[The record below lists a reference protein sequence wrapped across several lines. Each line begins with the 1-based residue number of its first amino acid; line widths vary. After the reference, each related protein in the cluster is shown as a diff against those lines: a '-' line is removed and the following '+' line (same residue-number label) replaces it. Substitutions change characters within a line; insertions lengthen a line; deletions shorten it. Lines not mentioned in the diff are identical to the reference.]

1 MLRMLLLL
9 LLVFSVSAGGT
20 ATEHAGTYC
29 TAVYGST
36 VSIFGTVVAAV
47 PIAMLDARIVWLTQ
61 KVPSIT
67 RDGIVFTILGRK
79 EAGSTD
85 FGTRRDIVGG
95 CVRCRRGMLEVTADL
110 LQEPNLGS
118 GANEANEAS
127 EANVASEAS
136 EQEKAISRGCDVFS
150 LHPWHS
156 ACTCVAMIGSTPKWR
171 PRVRPGGVVFL
182 LVGHVY
188 PFENRAYRGRA
199 PAFTTDTSDEF
210 GIVNEG
216 DDDDEKGVSEP
227 DRRRSVHGTLFCWCC
242 YWF

>member
-1 MLRMLLLL
+1 M
-9 LLVFSVSAGGT
+9 
-20 ATEHAGTYC
+20 
-29 TAVYGST
+29 
-36 VSIFGTVVAAV
+36 

-85 FGTRRDIVGG
+85 FGTRRHIVGG

-182 LVGHVY
+182 LVGHVCMY
-188 PFENRAYRGRA
+188 LGGWILDHFSVSLSLSRAGQKKKK
-199 PAFTTDTSDEF
+199 TSHV
-210 GIVNEG
+210 GV
-216 DDDDEKGVSEP
+216 KG
-227 DRRRSVHGTLFCWCC
+227 RRRCLVCC
-242 YWF
+242 NGPPFVLSPQIRLKIERTVVEPRHSRPTRVTSLVLLVVSASGWMSCR

>member
-1 MLRMLLLL
+1 
-9 LLVFSVSAGGT
+9 
-20 ATEHAGTYC
+20 
-29 TAVYGST
+29 
-36 VSIFGTVVAAV
+36 
-47 PIAMLDARIVWLTQ
+47 MLDARIVWLTQ

-67 RDGIVFTILGRK
+67 RDGIVFAILGRK

-127 EANVASEAS
+127 EASEANVASEAS
-136 EQEKAISRGCDVFS
+136 EQEKAISRGSDVFS

-171 PRVRPGGVVFL
+171 PRVRPGGRGIFASRPCMYVPRWVDSRSFL
-182 LVGHVY
+182 CLSHSLALGKKRKKK
-188 PFENRAYRGRA
+188 PLMSA
-199 PAFTTDTSDEF
+199 
-210 GIVNEG
+210 
-216 DDDDEKGVSEP
+216 
-227 DRRRSVHGTLFCWCC
+227 
-242 YWF
+242 

>member
-1 MLRMLLLL
+1 
-9 LLVFSVSAGGT
+9 
-20 ATEHAGTYC
+20 
-29 TAVYGST
+29 
-36 VSIFGTVVAAV
+36 
-47 PIAMLDARIVWLTQ
+47 MLDARIVWLTQ

-85 FGTRRDIVGG
+85 FGTRRNIVGG

-182 LVGHVY
+182 LVGHVCMY
-188 PFENRAYRGRA
+188 LGGWIHRSFLCLSHSLALGKKRKKNLSCRRKRSSALSRLLQRSTVRTLSADPF
-199 PAFTTDTSDEF
+199 
-210 GIVNEG
+210 
-216 DDDDEKGVSEP
+216 
-227 DRRRSVHGTLFCWCC
+227 
-242 YWF
+242 

>member
-1 MLRMLLLL
+1 
-9 LLVFSVSAGGT
+9 
-20 ATEHAGTYC
+20 
-29 TAVYGST
+29 
-36 VSIFGTVVAAV
+36 
-47 PIAMLDARIVWLTQ
+47 MLDARIVWLTQ

-67 RDGIVFTILGRK
+67 RDGIVFAILGRK

-85 FGTRRDIVGG
+85 FGTRRYIVGG

-182 LVGHVY
+182 LVGHVCMY
-188 PFENRAYRGRA
+188 LGGWILDHFSVSLSLSKKEKK
-199 PAFTTDTSDEF
+199 TSH
-210 GIVNEG
+210 V
-216 DDDDEKGVSEP
+216 GVKVVGVVSSVATVH
-227 DRRRSVHGTLFCWCC
+227 RSYSLRRSV
-242 YWF
+242 

>member
-1 MLRMLLLL
+1 
-9 LLVFSVSAGGT
+9 
-20 ATEHAGTYC
+20 
-29 TAVYGST
+29 
-36 VSIFGTVVAAV
+36 
-47 PIAMLDARIVWLTQ
+47 MLDARIVWLTQ

-67 RDGIVFTILGRK
+67 RDGIVFAILGRK

-85 FGTRRDIVGG
+85 FRTRRYIVGG

-156 ACTCVAMIGSTPKWR
+156 ACTCVAMIGSTPKWP

-182 LVGHVY
+182 LVG
-188 PFENRAYRGRA
+188 RACMYVPRWVDSRA
-199 PAFTTDTSDEF
+199 FLCLSLSLSRWAKK
-210 GIVNEG
+210 
-216 DDDDEKGVSEP
+216 EKNLSC
-227 DRRRSVHGTLFCWCC
+227 RRKRSSALSRL
-242 YWF
+242 

>member
-1 MLRMLLLL
+1 
-9 LLVFSVSAGGT
+9 
-20 ATEHAGTYC
+20 
-29 TAVYGST
+29 
-36 VSIFGTVVAAV
+36 
-47 PIAMLDARIVWLTQ
+47 MLDARIVWLTQ

-85 FGTRRDIVGG
+85 FGTRRHIVGG

-118 GANEANEAS
+118 GANEANEASEAS

-182 LVGHVY
+182 LVGHVCMY
-188 PFENRAYRGRA
+188 LGGWIHRSFLCLSHSLALGKKRKKPL
-199 PAFTTDTSDEF
+199 TSA
-210 GIVNEG
+210 
-216 DDDDEKGVSEP
+216 
-227 DRRRSVHGTLFCWCC
+227 
-242 YWF
+242 

>member
-1 MLRMLLLL
+1 
-9 LLVFSVSAGGT
+9 
-20 ATEHAGTYC
+20 
-29 TAVYGST
+29 
-36 VSIFGTVVAAV
+36 
-47 PIAMLDARIVWLTQ
+47 MLDARIVWLTQ

-67 RDGIVFTILGRK
+67 RDGIVFAIVGRK

-85 FGTRRDIVGG
+85 FGTRRYIVGG

-127 EANVASEAS
+127 EASEANVANVASEAS

-182 LVGHVY
+182 LVGHVCMY
-188 PFENRAYRGRA
+188 LGGWILDHFSVSLSLSRWAKKEKNLSCRRKRSSALSRLLQRSTVRTLSADPFENRAYRGRA

-210 GIVNEG
+210 GIV
-216 DDDDEKGVSEP
+216 S
-227 DRRRSVHGTLFCWCC
+227 C
-242 YWF
+242 

>member
-1 MLRMLLLL
+1 
-9 LLVFSVSAGGT
+9 
-20 ATEHAGTYC
+20 
-29 TAVYGST
+29 
-36 VSIFGTVVAAV
+36 
-47 PIAMLDARIVWLTQ
+47 MLDARIVWLTQ

-67 RDGIVFTILGRK
+67 RDGIVFAILGRK

-85 FGTRRDIVGG
+85 FGTRRYIVGG

-118 GANEANEAS
+118 GANEANEASEAS

-156 ACTCVAMIGSTPKWR
+156 ACTCVAMIGSTPKWP

-182 LVGHVY
+182 LVGHVCMY
-188 PFENRAYRGRA
+188 LGGWILDHFSVSLSLSRAGQKKKK
-199 PAFTTDTSDEF
+199 TSHV
-210 GIVNEG
+210 GV
-216 DDDDEKGVSEP
+216 KG
-227 DRRRSVHGTLFCWCC
+227 RRRCLVCSNGPPFVLSPQIRLKIERTVVEPRHSRPTRVTSLVLLVVSAGGWMSCR
-242 YWF
+242 

>member
-1 MLRMLLLL
+1 
-9 LLVFSVSAGGT
+9 
-20 ATEHAGTYC
+20 
-29 TAVYGST
+29 
-36 VSIFGTVVAAV
+36 
-47 PIAMLDARIVWLTQ
+47 MLDARIVWLTQ

-85 FGTRRDIVGG
+85 FGTRRHIVGG

-127 EANVASEAS
+127 EASEANVASEAS
-136 EQEKAISRGCDVFS
+136 EQEKAISRGSDVFS

-171 PRVRPGGVVFL
+171 PRVRLGGVVFL
-182 LVGHVY
+182 LVGHVCMY
-188 PFENRAYRGRA
+188 LGGWILDHFSVSLSLSRAGQKKKKKNLA
-199 PAFTTDTSDEF
+199 
-210 GIVNEG
+210 
-216 DDDDEKGVSEP
+216 
-227 DRRRSVHGTLFCWCC
+227 RRRKGRRRCLVCC
-242 YWF
+242 NGPPFVLSPQIRLKIERTVVEPRHSRPTRVTSLVLLVSAGGWMSCR